1 MPLTPLAARLT
12 DCGTGCGLLSEAKEG
27 CLSAAP

>member
-12 DCGTGCGLLSEAKEG
+12 DCGTGCGFLNEAKEG
-27 CLSAAP
+27 WRSAAP